1 MKYKKIIGTVLIV
14 CAIVLSL
21 AGCAPEF
28 EGSSV
33 KNSDSYTLDIES
45 MNGKDSHTMELE
57 RGNVLRIDFETAK
70 GSLSME
76 IQAPDGSAVYRGD
89 GTEVTE
95 FTLTVPMDGVY
106 SIIVEGDRAKGRISV
121 NAEKGPR

>member
-1 MKYKKIIGTVLIV
+1 MKYKKIICTVLIV

-121 NAEKGPR
+121 NAEKAPH

>member
-121 NAEKGPR
+121 NAEKAPH

>member
-76 IQAPDGSAVYRGD
+76 IQAPDGSAVYQGD

-121 NAEKGPR
+121 NAEKGPH